1 MTRWTLDAEHLEH
14 ALRVTKKH
22 CVRTPLVPARALG
35 DGVWMKLET
44 EQHTGAF
51 KVRGAFARLA
61 KLRPQERTR
70 GVVTASAGN
79 HGLGVAW
86 AARDLGIVAKV
97 FVPKSTPAI
106 KRDGIAFLGAEV
118 EVLDV
123 AGYDEADAI
132 ARARAAESGSAY
144 ISAYDDPWVS
154 AGNGGTITV
163 EILEALD
170 GVKTVVVPIGG
181 GGLAAGTAHARDVRG
196 AAAEIVGAQ
205 SEKTDAMKRSIER
218 GSAITSTDPVTTLCE
233 GLEGGVSEST
243 FELVRSGVARI
254 ELVSEAEVE
263 DAIRFAAND
272 LDVRVEGSAATAIAI
287 ARRERLETPCAIVVT
302 GSNIDAERRDRI
314 VLGASR

>member
-1 MTRWTLDAEHLEH
+1 VTRWTLDAEHLEH

-22 CVRTPLVPARALG
+22 CVRTPLVPAPALG

-51 KVRGAFARLA
+51 KVRGAVARLA
-61 KLRPQERTR
+61 KLRPNERMR

-86 AARDLGIVAKV
+86 AARDLGIAVKV
-97 FVPKSTPAI
+97 FVPRSTPAI

-132 ARARAAESGSAY
+132 ARERAAESGSTY
-144 ISAYDDPWVS
+144 VSAYDDPWVA
-154 AGNGGTITV
+154 AGNGGTIAV
-163 EILEALD
+163 EILEALE
-170 GVKTVVVPIGG
+170 GVKTMVVPIGG
-181 GGLAAGTAHARDVRG
+181 GGLAAGMAHARDVRN
-196 AAAEIVGAQ
+196 AAVAIAGVQ
-205 SEKTDAMKRSIER
+205 SEATDAMKRSIER
-218 GSAITSTDPVTTLCE
+218 GAAITSADAVATLCE

-243 FELVRSGVARI
+243 FELVRAGLARV
-254 ELVSEAEVE
+254 ELVTEAEVE
-263 DAIRFAAND
+263 QAIRFAANE
-272 LDVRVEGSAATAIAI
+272 LDVCVEGSAATAIAL

-314 VLGASR
+314 VLGSTR